1 MKLETLASSVGE
13 WLRGTGPESDIVM
26 SSRVRLARN
35 VAQFPFVS
43 RATEQDRADI
53 EKFLR
58 ERIAASPAG
67 AALDYID
74 VGGLDEVD
82 RQFLVER
89 QLISRELAEAQGARA
104 VAIDGREQVSLMI
117 NEEDH
122 LRIQCVHS
130 GLDLEGVWRQI
141 RTVDEEVGR
150 VVPYAYH
157 SRFGYLTACP
167 TNVGTGIRVSVML
180 HLPALVITR
189 QIDKVFRSLHKISL
203 AVRGLY
209 GEGSQAMGDFYQIS
223 NQTTLGKT
231 EEELLQQVGD
241 VVPVLIDYE
250 RRAREFLVRETQQN
264 VHDQVSRAFGILRTA
279 QTISAEETM
288 QLLSRVRMG
297 VLLGLIGD
305 VNIADINS
313 LLVRTQPA
321 HLQKLRGVELDT
333 RDRNIERARY
343 LRQHF
348 EGGEP
353 RANAN

>member
-1 MKLETLASSVGE
+1 MKLETLANTVGE

-35 VAQFPFVS
+35 VAQYPFVS

-53 EKFLR
+53 ERFLR
-58 ERIAASPAG
+58 DRVAGAPAG
-67 AALDYID
+67 AGLEYID
-74 VGGLDEVD
+74 VGSLAEID

-89 QLISRELAEAQGARA
+89 QLISRELADAQGARA
-104 VAIDGREQVSLMI
+104 VAIDGREQVSLMV

-122 LRIQCVHS
+122 LRIQCMHS

-141 RTVDEEVGR
+141 RAVDEEVGR

-157 SRFGYLTACP
+157 PRWGYLTACP

-189 QIDKVFRSLHKISL
+189 QIEKVFRSLHKISL

-250 RRAREFLVRETQQN
+250 RRAREFLVRETQQS

-353 RANAN
+353 KANAN